1 MVYVRKENNIF
12 APRQVELGGER
23 DGKYLIKSGIE
34 SGDEIVVSA
43 GFLIDSES
51 QIQTGSNNNMEGM
64 DMPTK
69 KNDMEIKDNDAMK
82 DMKK

>member
-1 MVYVRKENNIF
+1 VKARYN
-12 APRQVELGGER
+12 
-23 DGKYLIKSGIE
+23 
-34 SGDEIVVSA
+34 
-43 GFLIDSES
+43 
-51 QIQTGSNNNMEGM
+51 GSNNNMEGM